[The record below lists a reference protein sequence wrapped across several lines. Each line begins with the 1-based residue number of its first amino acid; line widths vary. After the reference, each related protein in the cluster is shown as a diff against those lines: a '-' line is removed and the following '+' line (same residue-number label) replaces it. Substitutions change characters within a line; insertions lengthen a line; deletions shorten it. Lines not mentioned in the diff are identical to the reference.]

1 MADVTKISGVAIEL
15 ITKIGPKA
23 KSAIKKIAGR
33 EKPAVGSH
41 IFSNGTYTLSGDEWR
56 GTQVFT
62 IVTGSSGELSGGS
75 GGQSGGQ
82 SGASSGGS
90 LGGSSGASLGGSSGT
105 SGGSSG
111 ASLGGS
117 SGASLGGSSGAS
129 LGGSSGASGGSSGG
143 SSGGFSL
150 PNSLS
155 CGSIPALDISSITVT
170 AGLRSGFDIAINGMT
185 RANST
190 FNGTGNG
197 STLTFALRGVDNF
210 TITYTT

>member
-23 KSAIKKIAGR
+23 KSAIKKIAGK

-82 SGASSGGS
+82 SGASSGG
-90 LGGSSGASLGGSSGT
+90 
-105 SGGSSG
+105 
-111 ASLGGS
+111 SLGGS

>member
-23 KSAIKKIAGR
+23 KSAIKKIAGK

-82 SGASSGGS
+82 SGA
-90 LGGSSGASLGGSSGT
+90 
-105 SGGSSG
+105 
-111 ASLGGS
+111 
-117 SGASLGGSSGAS
+117 SSGAS

>member
-23 KSAIKKIAGR
+23 KSAIKKIAGK

-90 LGGSSGASLGGSSGT
+90 LGGSSGASLGGSSG
-105 SGGSSG
+105 

-129 LGGSSGASGGSSGG
+129 LGGSSGGSLGGSSGG
-143 SSGGFSL
+143 SSGDFSL

>member
-41 IFSNGTYTLSGDEWR
+41 IFSNGTYTLSGDEWQ

-62 IVTGSSGELSGGS
+62 NSSTIEG
-75 GGQSGGQ
+75 
-82 SGASSGGS
+82 
-90 LGGSSGASLGGSSGT
+90 
-105 SGGSSG
+105 
-111 ASLGGS
+111 
-117 SGASLGGSSGAS
+117 
-129 LGGSSGASGGSSGG
+129 
-143 SSGGFSL
+143 
-150 PNSLS
+150 NSIS
-155 CGSIPALDISSITVT
+155 CGTIQDLRIRSILVR
-170 AGLRSGFDIAINGMT
+170 AGSRGGFDIIIDGMT

-197 STLTFALRGVDNF
+197 STLTFALRGIDSF

>member
-82 SGASSGGS
+82 SGA
-90 LGGSSGASLGGSSGT
+90 
-105 SGGSSG
+105 SSG